1 MAANPMPPRAAY
13 DLWAATYPPF
23 PHNAVMAAEQAIVE
37 PLLRRLSAARAL
49 DVGTGSGR
57 YLPILAAAGARVVGV
72 DFSMAMLRAG
82 TDGSAPP
89 NAGCVCAD
97 GRQLPFR
104 RGAFDLINA
113 SLMTG
118 DISDLPAWTRE
129 AARVLRAGGHL
140 VYSDF
145 HPTWQER
152 GWQRTFRGADGVLRA
167 IAIEP
172 HAIDD
177 HLDALAG
184 AGLRVVAIR
193 EPRVKVARRHEP
205 VVVVFHAM
213 REGGYPR

>member
-1 MAANPMPPRAAY
+1 
-13 DLWAATYPPF
+13 
-23 PHNAVMAAEQAIVE
+23 MAAEQAIVE

-57 YLPILAAAGARVVGV
+57 YLPILVAGGARVVGV

-82 TDGSAPP
+82 STGSSFAAESA
-89 NAGCVCAD
+89 AGRVCAD
-97 GRQLPFR
+97 GRHLPFR

-118 DISDLPAWTRE
+118 DIADLAAWTSE
-129 AARVLRAGGHL
+129 AARVLRIGGHL

-152 GWQRTFRGADGVLRA
+152 GWQRTFRDAGGVLRT
-167 IAIEP
+167 IAMEP

-177 HLDALAG
+177 HLDALA
-184 AGLRVVAIR
+184 ASGLRVLAIR
-193 EPRVKVARRHEP
+193 EPRVTVNRRHEA
-205 VVVVFHAM
+205 VVVVFHATK
-213 REGGYPR
+213 EGGDLR